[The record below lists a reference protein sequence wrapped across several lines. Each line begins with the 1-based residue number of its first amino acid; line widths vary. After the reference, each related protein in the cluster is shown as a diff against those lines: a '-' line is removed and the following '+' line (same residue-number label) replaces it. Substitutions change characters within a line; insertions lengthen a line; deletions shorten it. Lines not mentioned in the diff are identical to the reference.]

1 MTTYYRIEPAGPG
14 TTKTPIAGTGTTETP
29 IAGTGTTE
37 TIAATW
43 LARTGFIFA
52 IVLTA
57 CAPHK
62 SPELTGAECPGAVRG
77 VISGGL
83 TTDGMTHPAQ
93 MGVVFCPN
101 TLTDAERRARW
112 RLLFDGRTFDGWR
125 GLGYDSVPT
134 AHWKIANGT
143 IRKLAD
149 GQVPRLP
156 DGQPAAGGDLMT
168 RDTFRDFELTWEWK
182 ISRAGNSGVKY
193 NVSEEISMA
202 AAPNHAALGFEYQM
216 LDDSLHED
224 NKVPSHRAGALYD
237 LIPPNAGKILAP
249 VGEWNTSRILFR
261 GNHGEHWLNGKKVVE
276 FELGTPQMDSLMAQ
290 SKYRDIKGFA
300 QKRAGHIVL
309 QDHVDEVYFRS
320 IKIRVL

>member
-1 MTTYYRIEPAGPG
+1 MAPCYRSALRRVVASTPLGSAAASIASIPLATMALASAIVFTACARKCVDAGG
-14 TTKTPIAGTGTTETP
+14 NRCTGTTANGMPPGPVFHQE
-29 IAGTGTTE
+29 
-37 TIAATW
+37 
-43 LARTGFIFA
+43 AR
-52 IVLTA
+52 VLDLPTA
-57 CAPHK
+57 PNT
-62 SPELTGAECPGAVRG
+62 LTGAEQAAG
-77 VISGGL
+77 
-83 TTDGMTHPAQ
+83 
-93 MGVVFCPN
+93 
-101 TLTDAERRARW
+101 W
-112 RLLFDGRTFDGWR
+112 RLLFDGKTFNGWR

-134 AHWKIANGT
+134 AHWKIENGT

-202 AAPNHAALGFEYQM
+202 NAPNHAALGFEYQM

-237 LIPPNAGKILAP
+237 LIPPNANKMLVP
-249 VGEWNTSRILFR
+249 VGEWNTSRIVFR

-276 FELGTPQMDSLMAQ
+276 FELGTPVMDSLLKA
-290 SKYRDIKGFA
+290 SKYRDIKGFGD
-300 QKRAGHIVL
+300 KRAGHIVL
-309 QDHVDEVYFRS
+309 QDHVDEVFFRS
-320 IKIRVL
+320 IKIRRL